1 MNKQRLPVS
10 REMIREFYDTDAA
23 TEFLKFTEYDVS
35 EEIIERAIQDC
46 AEDADRAAD
55 AVEALGSDAF
65 YKENCLNLLHAD
77 PAVAQALVRK
87 YFVRA
92 NAQRI
97 VGKIEDNYLREI
109 EEARIDAAEAA
120 ADAARE
126 HADAR
131 YWRHAV

>member
-10 REMIREFYDTDAA
+10 GEMIREFYETDAA
-23 TEFLKFTEYDVS
+23 TEFLKFTESDVS
-35 EEIIERAIQDC
+35 DDMVERAIQDC

-55 AVEALGSDAF
+55 ALSELNSDLWA
-65 YKENCLNLLHAD
+65 KENALTVLHAD
-77 PAVAQALVRK
+77 PSVAQALIRR

-92 NAQRI
+92 NAFRI
-97 VGKIEDNYLREI
+97 VGKIEDNRLREI
-109 EEARIDAAEAA
+109 EQARIDAAEAA

>member
-1 MNKQRLPVS
+1 MNKQRLPIS
-10 REMIREFYDTDAA
+10 SEMIREFWDTKPGED
-23 TEFLKFTEYDVS
+23 LYKFSEYDVS
-35 EEIIERAIQDC
+35 DDMVEAAIQDC

-65 YKENCLNLLHAD
+65 YKENCLTLLHAD
-77 PAVAQALVRK
+77 PAVAQALVRRF
-87 YFVRA
+87 FVRA
-92 NAQRI
+92 NAKYI
-97 VGKIEDNYLREI
+97 AAKIEVNYEQDC
-109 EEARIDAAEAA
+109 EQARIDAAEAA